1 MGYYYVMLHNILFQV
16 SIVQAYGQRSRF
28 VSQRGDDQVSAMRHG
43 ATKVRVGLI
52 DTNLP
57 EAKQAGW
64 VAETSRIMS
73 RQPHA
78 KVRGIIFQHNNSE
91 LTLICCNLFQMPL
104 TSLPHNAT
112 VNDRVEY
119 LWGVFFANINIL
131 TLDQRTVNWFLARM
145 FCFSSTAFHILINA
159 KAAVYLNTSELRSL
173 HSSILQILRLHP
185 ITAITLQN
193 APDRIR

>member
-1 MGYYYVMLHNILFQV
+1 
-16 SIVQAYGQRSRF
+16 
-28 VSQRGDDQVSAMRHG
+28 MRHG
-43 ATKVRVGLI
+43 ATKVWVGLI
-52 DTNLP
+52 GTNLP
-57 EAKQAGW
+57 EVKQGGW
-64 VAETSRIMS
+64 VAKTSRIMS

-78 KVRGIIFQHNNSE
+78 KVRGINCQHNSSE

-112 VNDRVEY
+112 VNGWVAY
-119 LWGVFFANINIL
+119 LWGDFLANIKIL
-131 TLDQRTVNWFLARM
+131 YLDQRTVNWFLARM
-145 FCFSSTAFHILINA
+145 FCFSNTAFQILINA